1 MNPSRRTGPSA
12 PRRAVNKEGTII
24 QGTTPA
30 RRRPRTAPFDGTYE
44 VLPDVE
50 LPPEQAEKA
59 QRLIDLADTEHDQAH
74 VTLRWGRRQLDVV
87 RRAARLAGVPYQ
99 TYLKQATMQR
109 AIDDLRAARAAGV
122 EIP

>member
-1 MNPSRRTGPSA
+1 MTTSA
-12 PRRAVNKEGTII
+12 RP
-24 QGTTPA
+24 

-50 LPPEQAEKA
+50 MSPDQAEKA
-59 QRLIDLADTEHDQAH
+59 RRLIDQADSERDEAH
-74 VTLRWGRRQLDVV
+74 VTLRWGRRQLDIV

-109 AIDDLRAARAAGV
+109 AIEDLRSARQAGV
-122 EIP
+122 DIP